1 MQNPLML
8 ASPHKSRNS
17 CQSNKYDGKIFKVP
31 EINIILFFFL
41 SYGKTAQGSILLGNC
56 NVPNFIA
63 VNSS

>member
-31 EINIILFFFL
+31 EINIILFF
-41 SYGKTAQGSILLGNC
+41 SCPMGKQRK
-56 NVPNFIA
+56 VQFY
-63 VNSS
+63 